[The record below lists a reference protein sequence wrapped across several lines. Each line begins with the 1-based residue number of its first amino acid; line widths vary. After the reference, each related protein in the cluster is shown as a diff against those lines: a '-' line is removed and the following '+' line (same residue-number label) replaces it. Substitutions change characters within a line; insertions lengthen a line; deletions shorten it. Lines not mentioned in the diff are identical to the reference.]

1 MIQHFTSHKQSP
13 EQSRIYRWLVILGGV
28 ALMAAMAV
36 DVLAVI
42 GRATRMPLL
51 GSIEIVQYVVGI
63 SGATG
68 LIVATMNRRHATVMI
83 VLSRLK
89 GHARQAVSMLNGLCC
104 ALFFLA
110 LCAGSLWILADL
122 WSGFE
127 ESEFWRL
134 PYRPLRLFTT
144 LAMLAVVGLFLK
156 QAWPGKKP

>member
-1 MIQHFTSHKQSP
+1 MNKTPAS

-28 ALMAAMAV
+28 ALMAAMGV

-68 LIVATMNRRHATVMI
+68 LVVATMNRRHAKVMI
-83 VLSRLK
+83 VFNRLK
-89 GHARQAVSMLNGLCC
+89 GNARQAVGLVNGLCC

-110 LCAGSLWILADL
+110 LCAGSVWLLVDL
-122 WSGFE
+122 WSSFE

-134 PYRPLRLFTT
+134 PYRPLRLFTV
-144 LAMLAVVGLFLK
+144 LATLAVVGLFLK
-156 QAWPGKKP
+156 QAWPGKQS